1 MDLIQYH
8 ECEGVSFRLR
18 HAIKQA
24 PFYFTAGAAV
34 CAPVSIAACQV
45 LIGLAIVAMIAAR
58 AEWRIPPMWLPIA
71 VFFALT
77 LVSLAASGHA
87 QQGIP
92 QIKKFYVYALLFI
105 VASNVGSLRQI
116 RAITLLWI
124 LAAALSSAWALN
136 QFYNR
141 YEDAKDAHRD
151 FYRAYIAH
159 RITGF
164 MSHWMT
170 FSGEMMMVLLLIA
183 ALMFFSKAPWWL
195 PAPAALIGI
204 ALILAETRSMWLGAA
219 AGGVYLIWHWKRWV
233 LLAIPVLAVILVL
246 VNPFE
251 LGDRVRSTVQ
261 PHAGDL
267 DSNAHRAMC
276 RAIGYQMIKAHPL
289 LGIGPEQVQY
299 QYLDYLPPGT
309 RLPLPT
315 GFYGHLH
322 NIYVH
327 YAAELGIPAML
338 AMLWMLLRPLYD
350 FLRGLRRGMGEGAW
364 VLRAAAAVI
373 IAIMVSGFFEKNIGD
388 SEVLELFLAVIGC
401 GYAVLMKDENAPPGR
416 NRMARIFP
424 GGK

>member
-1 MDLIQYH
+1 M
-8 ECEGVSFRLR
+8 
-18 HAIKQA
+18 
-24 PFYFTAGAAV
+24 

-45 LIGLAIVAMIAAR
+45 LIGLAILSMIVTR
-58 AEWRIPPMWLPIA
+58 AKWRIPPMWLPLAI
-71 VFFALT
+71 FFALT
-77 LVSLAASGHA
+77 LVSLFASGHLK
-87 QQGIP
+87 QGIP

-105 VASNVGSLRQI
+105 VVSNVRTLRQI
-116 RAITLLWI
+116 RGITMFWI
-124 LAAALSSAWALN
+124 LAASLSSAWALN

-151 FYRAYIAH
+151 FYNAYIAD

-170 FSGEMMMVLLLIA
+170 FSGQMMMVLLLIA
-183 ALMFFSKAPWWL
+183 ALLFFGSLFKETRWWL
-195 PAPAALIGI
+195 LVPAALIGT
-204 ALILAETRSMWLGAA
+204 ALVLAETRSMWLGAA
-219 AGGVYLIWHWKRWV
+219 LGGVYLIWYWKRWM
-233 LLAIPVLAVILVL
+233 LLAIPVLTAIVLL

-251 LGDRVRSTVQ
+251 LGDRVRSAVR

-267 DSNAHRAMC
+267 DSNSHRAMC

-309 RLPLPT
+309 KLPLPS

-350 FLRGLRRGMGEGAW
+350 FLQGLRRGVGEGTW
-364 VLRAAAAVI
+364 VLRGAVAVL
-373 IAIMVSGFFEKNIGD
+373 IAILVSGFYEKNIGD
-388 SEVLELFLAVIGC
+388 SEVLELFLAITGC
-401 GYAVLMKDENAPPGR
+401 GYAVVMKD
-416 NRMARIFP
+416 
-424 GGK
+424 

>member
-8 ECEGVSFRLR
+8 ECEGVSFRLP

-24 PFYFTAGAAV
+24 PFYFTAAAAV

-45 LIGLAIVAMIAAR
+45 LIGLAIAAMIAAR
-58 AEWRIPPMWLPIA
+58 CEWRIPPVWLPIA

-87 QQGIP
+87 KQGMP
-92 QIKKFYVYALLFI
+92 QIKKFYVYALLFL
-105 VASNVGSLRQI
+105 VASNVRTLRQI
-116 RAITLLWI
+116 RAIAMLWI

-141 YEDAKDAHRD
+141 YEDARDAHRD
-151 FYRAYIAH
+151 FYRAYIAD

-170 FSGEMMMVLLLIA
+170 FSGQMMMVLLLIA
-183 ALMFFSKAPWWL
+183 ALLFFSKAPRWL
-195 PAPAALIGI
+195 LAPAALTGA

-219 AGGVYLIWHWKRWV
+219 AGGIYLIWYWKRWV
-233 LLAIPVLAVILVL
+233 LLAIPVLAAIVLL

-251 LGDRVRSTVQ
+251 LGDRLRSTVQ
-261 PHAGDL
+261 PHPGDL

-350 FLRGLRRGMGEGAW
+350 FLRGLRRGMGESAW
-364 VLRAAAAVI
+364 VLRAAVAVL

-388 SEVLELFLAVIGC
+388 SEVLELFLAILGC
-401 GYAVLMKDENAPPGR
+401 GYAVLMKEESAPPRPNAPQRAFPEGR
-416 NRMARIFP
+416 
-424 GGK
+424 